1 MVKSVRDHLIE
12 AGVKNLKEYG
22 YPDVSTSNILVDEI
36 YVAFFRSMLNDNLG
50 FRADVDRAVRELL
63 SETEPSE

>member
-1 MVKSVRDHLIE
+1 MKSVRDHLIG

-36 YVAFFRSMLNDNLG
+36 YVAFFRSMLDANLG
-50 FRADVDRAVRELL
+50 LRADVDRAVRELL
-63 SETEPSE
+63 SETEPSK

>member
-1 MVKSVRDHLIE
+1 MVKSVRDHLIK

-63 SETEPSE
+63 SETEPRK